1 MSIVCINSLKFYT
14 VSFYCMPSWE
24 LLQIPYFYCGDKAVA
39 FTSYKTF
46 WKTKSGRELVSL
58 LHILHDFWRNMF
70 LLLHS
75 DQILLTGC
83 LYFVRYW
90 AIFQHNSW
98 MVVFSTRCFFM
109 VAFQDFILKKFICWT
124 FPLIFRPKFLYDYY
138 YYFSLRVFFHNHSR
152 ITELQGKG
160 EGISLTPHYHFHPLH
175 RHLDISRTITADGWD
190 AGWGLRRGVL
200 EESEDF
206 QSSWLSNVKFKRI
219 HSPLFSHSHSKRKIV
234 WI

>member
-1 MSIVCINSLKFYT
+1 MIFEETCLSYYILTKFY
-14 VSFYCMPSWE
+14 W
-24 LLQIPYFYCGDKAVA
+24 LVA
-39 FTSYKTF
+39 FTLWDIGPF
-46 WKTKSGRELVSL
+46 FNIIAEW
-58 LHILHDFWRNMF
+58 W
-70 LLLHS
+70 
-75 DQILLTGC
+75 C
-83 LYFVRYW
+83 LAR
-90 AIFQHNSW
+90 
-98 MVVFSTRCFFM
+98 
-109 VAFQDFILKKFICWT
+109 VAFLWWLFKILKKFICWT

-175 RHLDISRTITADGWD
+175 RHLDISRTITADGWG